1 MSINKETYERN
12 IISAI
17 YSEIK
22 SIQSD
27 ENENNLIITDS
38 KGDIYYFYKQNLSEE
53 YSGYFLITLD
63 NMPPKYKNKEIL
75 TSYIETFNNDKT
87 RLFLLMDNGVII
99 SVDFRKII
107 KKMNRSI
114 ITMLFMDYFYTIFMA
129 LFNLAALLYI
139 LKKRKKKN
147 QRNNDIR
154 NAINNLAQIRRENN

>member
-1 MSINKETYERN
+1 
-12 IISAI
+12 
-17 YSEIK
+17 
-22 SIQSD
+22 
-27 ENENNLIITDS
+27 
-38 KGDIYYFYKQNLSEE
+38 
-53 YSGYFLITLD
+53 
-63 NMPPKYKNKEIL
+63 
-75 TSYIETFNNDKT
+75 
-87 RLFLLMDNGVII
+87 MDNGVII